1 MVKQLGINEGKTNS
15 NIDLDIKNLER
26 GIYLVNIQSSEIN
39 RTEKLLIK

>member
-26 GIYLVNIQSSEIN
+26 GIYMVNIQSNEIN
-39 RTEKLLIK
+39 KTEKLVIK